1 MPKRLAKD
9 LPPIFGEGSFTNL
22 WWRTIHKSL
31 VKDHFPSW
39 NIGEGLVAALKHWWR
54 VSFTKEIRSY
64 THAIN
69 RFRRVKYH
77 RPPIGRCV
85 HRQSFIL
92 HEKLIHLGNFD
103 FEAENFEK
111 EKKMLTTLGIF
122 NIFKILKIR
131 DDSFVAL
138 LILRHVI
145 YDN

>member
-1 MPKRLAKD
+1 MIFWMWLSDAENRLS
-9 LPPIFGEGSFTNL
+9 IG
-22 WWRTIHKSL
+22 SL
-31 VKDHFPSW
+31 VQKIKDAEKRHGRSGRSTWENSHIQRKLARPSAS
-39 NIGEGLVAALKHWWR
+39 LV
-54 VSFTKEIRSY
+54 
-64 THAIN
+64 IN